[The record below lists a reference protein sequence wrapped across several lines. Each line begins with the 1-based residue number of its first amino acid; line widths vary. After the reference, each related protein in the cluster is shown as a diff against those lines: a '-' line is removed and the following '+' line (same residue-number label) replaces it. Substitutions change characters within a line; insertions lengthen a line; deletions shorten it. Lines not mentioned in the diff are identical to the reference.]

1 MMEIDAARE
10 QIDQID
16 RKITELFC
24 QRMQCSAVIGAYK
37 AERNLPIHVP
47 EREEEILSKLA
58 SASAPDIKD
67 YVEKL
72 YRYIFSLSRDYQ
84 HTLTS
89 KEG

>member
-1 MMEIDAARE
+1 MEIDTARE

-24 QRMQCSAVIGAYK
+24 QRMQCSAAIGAYK
-37 AERNLPIHVP
+37 AERGLPIYVP
-47 EREEEILSKLA
+47 EREEEILAKLA
-58 SASAPDIKD
+58 SASAPDMKD

-84 HTLTS
+84 QTLTT